1 MAADLV
7 TAIVFALAAA
17 TLGGPEALRLL
28 LDLAGKNPAADVA
41 IFVGV
46 ICAVTSAVLGAM
58 LLVRFI
64 RVAGSAPDRATER
77 FARVTL
83 TVAVAAIFL
92 VAVCLVAAPSLSIPA
107 ADKFACSA

>member
-1 MAADLV
+1 MAGDIV

-17 TLGGPEALRLL
+17 VLGGPEALRLL
-28 LDLAGKNPAADVA
+28 QDVAGKNPAADVA
-41 IFVGV
+41 IIVGA

-64 RVAGSAPDRATER
+64 RVAGDAPDRATER

-83 TVAVAAIFL
+83 TVAFAAIFL
-92 VAVCLVAAPSLSIPA
+92 VAGCLLAAPAASVPA
-107 ADKFACSA
+107 ADKFASSA